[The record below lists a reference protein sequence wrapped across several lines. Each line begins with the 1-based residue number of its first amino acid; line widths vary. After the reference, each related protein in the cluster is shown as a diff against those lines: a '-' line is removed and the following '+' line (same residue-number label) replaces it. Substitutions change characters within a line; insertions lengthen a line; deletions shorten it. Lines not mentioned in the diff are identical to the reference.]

1 MKKERWKK
9 GRWELERESSVV
21 VRTLKSPDGVLG
33 LNGFWYLEDDDGNPM
48 KFDSINEAKQFIK
61 SGGEN
66 PDDEFI
72 EYLNCNAK
80 IQLLKRR
87 KEVIKT
93 MVKWKLRKK
102 KEIKGDKD
110 RDNVKNALIESRI
123 KLAAEEENIMRES
136 YWYDILMYGCIG
148 YDNYSDRDLLYEYNY
163 VFNTDDTL
171 ENIDDE
177 IDLDKEME

>member
-1 MKKERWKK
+1 
-9 GRWELERESSVV
+9 
-21 VRTLKSPDGVLG
+21 
-33 LNGFWYLEDDDGNPM
+33 
-48 KFDSINEAKQFIK
+48 
-61 SGGEN
+61 
-66 PDDEFI
+66 
-72 EYLNCNAK
+72 
-80 IQLLKRR
+80 
-87 KEVIKT
+87 

-123 KLAAEEENIMRES
+123 KLAVEEENIIVRGMDCFEEKS
-136 YWYDILMYGCIG
+136 YWYNILMYGFIG
-148 YDNYSDRDLLYEYNY
+148 YDKYSDRDLLYEYNY

>member
-48 KFDSINEAKQFIK
+48 KFDSINEARQFIK

-72 EYLNCNAK
+72 EYL
-80 IQLLKRR
+80 REER
-87 KEVIKT
+87 K
-93 MVKWKLRKK
+93 
-102 KEIKGDKD
+102 
-110 RDNVKNALIESRI
+110 
-123 KLAAEEENIMRES
+123 
-136 YWYDILMYGCIG
+136 
-148 YDNYSDRDLLYEYNY
+148 
-163 VFNTDDTL
+163 
-171 ENIDDE
+171 
-177 IDLDKEME
+177 